1 MKGKRFA
8 AEQILRILHEA
19 EAGGNV
25 RDVCRQHNIAAQ
37 TLSRWRRQ
45 FGGLEVSEVKRLRA
59 LQREHAA
66 LKRLVGALPLDNRRL
81 QAVLGK
87 NWSAGRPRAKR
98 QRLWSGR
105 RTSVSDA
112 PAGSWRCPAVRSG
125 GRQAHGTTSSW
136 DSAFRRSRGSL
147 RAVALGRSLIS

>member
-66 LKRLVGALPLDNRRL
+66 LKRLVGALPWTTAGCRL
-81 QAVLGK
+81 SWEKTGPPDGPA
-87 NWSAGRPRAKR
+87 P
-98 QRLWSGR
+98 SG
-105 RTSVSDA
+105 SVSGADVA
-112 PAGSWRCPAVRSG
+112 
-125 GRQAHGTTSSW
+125 RQ
-136 DSAFRRSRGSL
+136 
-147 RAVALGRSLIS
+147 